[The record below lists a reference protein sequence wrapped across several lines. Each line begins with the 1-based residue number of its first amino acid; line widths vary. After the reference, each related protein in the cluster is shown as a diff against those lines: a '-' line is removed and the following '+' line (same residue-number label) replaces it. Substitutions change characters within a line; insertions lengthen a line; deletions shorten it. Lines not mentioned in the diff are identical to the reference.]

1 MAKKTVDEEILNIIK
16 KHIPTMESAS
26 LKNIFKEHEELV
38 KKEASL
44 MKDIDDLVNQKVSL
58 ADQNSSL
65 KSTIRDLES
74 QVRRAGDLDEIQKR
88 LDRKE
93 SDLALERLRIELN
106 ASNKINENTFNL
118 VNTLFKNPSKI
129 SSISSN
135 VPVVLQSTDYNG
147 HVTQFAQDHYI
158 NKSITEEIL

>member
-16 KHIPTMESAS
+16 KNIPTMESES
-26 LKNIFKEHEELV
+26 LKNIFKEHEEMLKYKIESSKDREDLIKQKLELFNEV
-38 KKEASL
+38 K
-44 MKDIDDLVNQKVSL
+44 
-58 ADQNSSL
+58 SL
-65 KSTIRDLES
+65 KETIRNLES
-74 QVRRAGDLDEIQKR
+74 RVRRAEDLDEIQKR